1 MQNEL
6 ISLLQLLTLHPK
18 YVSQVEIAVSYVWQ
32 KNHVS
37 KYNLLI
43 SYETKTFPNNTKT
56 YIQVQFKR
64 YVRRGGGEPSYF
76 EEATVSS
83 EYTTYQVKHESER
96 HRLTAK
102 TWMSALTWT
111 RFKSYKN
118 MNKLL
123 GFDCITVE
131 GHLKG
136 KDFLTILEH
145 CNEIFWES
153 C

>member
-6 ISLLQLLTLHPK
+6 ISLLRLLTLHPK
-18 YVSQVEIAVSYVWQ
+18 YVSQVEIAVSYVCQ
-32 KNHVS
+32 KNPVS

-64 YVRRGGGEPSYF
+64 YVRREGGTIIFWRSD
-76 EEATVSS
+76 S
-83 EYTTYQVKHESER
+83 TTPPYQVKHESER